1 MSLTTVIRLVGRTT
15 ALSVTASAH
24 TAVTVSAVG
33 GNVLS
38 NYAAF
43 LNAGAN
49 AVAIEISPV
58 GITAVT
64 ATVPVDGTTG
74 SYILPPLMTRPI
86 VLAVPANDFQVSA
99 IGSAAGPA
107 LVYITPVSDQS

>member
-1 MSLTTVIRLVGRTT
+1 MSLTTVVRLAGRTT
-15 ALSVTASAH
+15 ALSVAATAH
-24 TAVTVSAVG
+24 TAVTVSATG
-33 GNVLS
+33 GSVLS

-43 LNAGAN
+43 LNTGAN
-49 AVAIEISPV
+49 TVAIEISPT

-64 ATVPVDGTTG
+64 ASIASDGSTG
-74 SYILPPLMTRPI
+74 SYILPASMTQPI
-86 VLAVPANDFQVSA
+86 VLATPANAFQVSA

>member
-1 MSLTTVIRLVGRTT
+1 MSLTTVVRLAGRTT
-15 ALSVTASAH
+15 TLSVAATAHA
-24 TAVTVSAVG
+24 AVTVSAVG

-43 LNAGAN
+43 LNTGAN
-49 AVAIEISPV
+49 TVAIEISPI

-64 ATVPVDGTTG
+64 ASIGADGATG
-74 SYILPPLMTRPI
+74 SYILPASMTQPT
-86 VLAVPANDFQVSA
+86 VLAVPANSFQVSA

>member
-1 MSLTTVIRLVGRTT
+1 MSLTTVIRLVGQTT
-15 ALSVTASAH
+15 ALSVAGTAHA
-24 TAVTVSAVG
+24 AVTVSAVG
-33 GNVLS
+33 GSVLS
-38 NYAAF
+38 NYASF
-43 LNAGAN
+43 LNAGTN
-49 AVAIEISPV
+49 SVAIEISPV

-64 ATVPVDGTTG
+64 ATVPADGTPG

-86 VLAVPANDFQVSA
+86 VLAVPANAFQVSA

>member
-1 MSLTTVIRLVGRTT
+1 MSLTTVVRLVGRTT
-15 ALSVTASAH
+15 TLSVTASAH

-33 GNVLS
+33 GSVLS

-43 LNAGAN
+43 LNTGSN
-49 AVAIEISPV
+49 TVAIEISPT

-64 ATVPVDGTTG
+64 ASIGADSATG
-74 SYILPPLMTRPI
+74 SYILPASMTQPI
-86 VLAVPANDFQVSA
+86 VLAVPANAFQVSA